1 MEVVPP
7 RRRTAL
13 DPGSAATPQNKLTIG
28 AIMLYLVA
36 MSYSFEM
43 GPIRPPSEAMSLLLR
58 VTRNCPW
65 NKCAFCHTYR
75 DETFSR
81 RAAEEVKGD
90 IDSMRAIAARLADAM
105 GGGDATRLSERAVIR
120 RAMGL
125 DDTPEQYYR
134 QVLFWMYHGMKSAFL
149 QDANSLVLPAAEL
162 ADIIRHL
169 KSAFPSLERVT
180 SYARAKTVSKK
191 SLDDMKLLREAGLTR
206 LHFGMESG
214 CDEVL
219 EFVKKGVTS
228 DEQIDAGRKA
238 MEAGFDLSEYYMP
251 GLGGTALWERNAR
264 DTARVINAVNPTFVR
279 IRSTVPLP
287 GTPLG
292 DAMARGEWAPLSE
305 EGKVRE
311 LRLFI
316 DELGGISSRVVSDH
330 IMNLLEEVEGT
341 FPDDKPRMLHAIDRF
356 LAMETEDREQ
366 FTIGRRLG
374 YFRSVAEFRPT
385 AELAALRERLI
396 AEFGSMDA
404 GILEILKN
412 YI

>member
-1 MEVVPP
+1 
-7 RRRTAL
+7 
-13 DPGSAATPQNKLTIG
+13 
-28 AIMLYLVA
+28 
-36 MSYSFEM
+36 MSFSFEM
-43 GPIRPPSEAMSLLLR
+43 GPIRPPSEAKSVLVR

-75 DETFSR
+75 EEKFSR
-81 RAAEEVKGD
+81 RAVEEVKGD
-90 IDSMRAIAARLADAM
+90 IDNMAAIARRLTDAMTGRDLSRLAERDVLSKAM
-105 GGGDATRLSERAVIR
+105 GS
-120 RAMGL
+120 

-134 QVLFWMYHGMKSAFL
+134 QVLFWMYHGLKSAFL

-162 ADIIRHL
+162 AEILRHL
-169 KSAFPSLERVT
+169 KGAFPSLERVT

-191 SLDDMKLLREAGLTR
+191 TLEDMKLIREAGLTR

-219 EFVKKGVTS
+219 DFVRKGVTAE
-228 DEQIDAGRKA
+228 EQIDAGKKA

-251 GLGGTALWERNAR
+251 GLGGKELWEKNAR
-264 DTARVINAVNPTFVR
+264 DTARVVNAVNPTFIR

-292 DAMARGEWAPLSE
+292 EAMASGEWSPLSE

-311 LRLFI
+311 LRLFVS
-316 DELGGISSRVVSDH
+316 ELSGINGRLMSDH
-330 IMNLLEEVEGT
+330 MMNLLEEVEGKL
-341 FPDDKPRMLHAIDRF
+341 PDDREKMLEVMDRF
-356 LAMETEDREQ
+356 FSMEEDIRER
-366 FTIGRRLG
+366 FIIGRRLG
-374 YFRSVAEFRPT
+374 YFRTVGDFRDT
-385 AELAALRERLI
+385 DELRNLQNRLRT
-396 AEFGSMDA
+396 EFGSVDV

>member
-1 MEVVPP
+1 
-7 RRRTAL
+7 
-13 DPGSAATPQNKLTIG
+13 
-28 AIMLYLVA
+28 
-36 MSYSFEM
+36 MSLAFEM
-43 GPIRPPSEAMSLLLR
+43 GPIRPPSEAMSILLR

-75 DETFSR
+75 DEQFSR
-81 RAAEEVKGD
+81 RSVEEVKAD
-90 IDSMRAIAARLADAM
+90 IDSMREIAGRLAGAMDGRDFPRAAERDVIQKAM
-105 GGGDATRLSERAVIR
+105 GPDN
-120 RAMGL
+120 
-125 DDTPEQYYR
+125 TPEQYYR

-149 QDANSLVLPAAEL
+149 QDANSLLLPAAEL

-169 KSAFPSLERVT
+169 KDAFPTLERIT

-191 SLDDMKLLREAGLTR
+191 SLEDMKLIRGAGLTR

-219 EFVKKGVTS
+219 DFVKKGVTS
-228 DEQIDAGRKA
+228 GEQIDAGRKA

-251 GLGGTALWERNAR
+251 GLGGADLWEKNAR
-264 DTARVINAVNPTFVR
+264 ETARVINAINPTFVR

-292 DAMARGEWAPLSE
+292 DAMARGEWSPLTE

-311 LRLFI
+311 LRLFVS
-316 DELGGISSRVVSDH
+316 ELDGITSRVVSDH
-330 IMNLLEEVEGT
+330 MMNLLEEVEGIL
-341 FPDDKPRMLHAIDRF
+341 PGDKQGMLDAMDRF
-356 LAMETEDREQ
+356 LSMDQADREQ

-374 YFRSVAEFRPT
+374 HFRAVGDYRES
-385 AELAALRERLI
+385 AELRTLRSRLI
-396 AEFGSMDA
+396 GEFGSVDA

>member
-1 MEVVPP
+1 
-7 RRRTAL
+7 
-13 DPGSAATPQNKLTIG
+13 
-28 AIMLYLVA
+28 

-43 GPIRPPSEAMSLLLR
+43 GPIRPPSEAMSILLR

-75 DETFSR
+75 DEKFSR
-81 RAAEEVKGD
+81 RTVEEVKAD
-90 IDSMRAIAARLADAM
+90 IDSMREIARRLAEVMGGRDFSRLTERDVLRKAM
-105 GGGDATRLSERAVIR
+105 GP
-120 RAMGL
+120 

-162 ADIIRHL
+162 AGIVRHL
-169 KSAFPSLERVT
+169 KMAFPSLERVT

-191 SLDDMKLLREAGLTR
+191 SIEDMKLIRGAGLTR

-219 EFVKKGVTS
+219 DFVKKGVTS
-228 DEQIDAGRKA
+228 GEQIDAGRKA

-251 GLGGTALWERNAR
+251 GLGGEALWEKNAR
-264 DTARVINAVNPTFVR
+264 DTARVINAVNPTFIR

-292 DAMARGEWAPLSE
+292 EAMSRGEWAPLTE

-311 LRLFI
+311 IRLFVSQL
-316 DELGGISSRVVSDH
+316 DGITSRVASDH
-330 IMNLLEEVEGT
+330 MMNLLEEVEGAL
-341 FPDDKPRMLHAIDRF
+341 PRDKQKMLEAIDRF
-356 LAMETEDREQ
+356 LSMERVDREQ

-374 YFRSVAEFRPT
+374 YFRAVGDYRGSE
-385 AELAALRERLI
+385 ELRSLRERLI
-396 AEFGSMDA
+396 GEFGSVDA